1 MVNTMHDDDSSDIK
15 LEHVTGKG
23 KLEASRAKFLNT
35 VRECLHWFEVLIA
48 FGALGLVIL
57 GAVQLIGLVSS
68 VGDPGNMPEFFAS
81 FEELLSA
88 LLLLI
93 VGVELA
99 IMLILR
105 RPESLLEIMFFV
117 IARKVLIKTEHVY
130 ELLLAVIAIAMLFAV
145 KKYLMTN
152 DKKPPAEPQQAD
164 TNKTKN

>member
-1 MVNTMHDDDSSDIK
+1 MSDVK
-15 LEHVTGKG
+15 LEHTAGDDKPQLL
-23 KLEASRAKFLNT
+23 KKQFLHK
-35 VRECLHWFEVLIA
+35 VREYLRWFEVLIA
-48 FGALGLVIL
+48 FGALGIVVL
-57 GAVQLIGLVSS
+57 GGVQLVGLVFS
-68 VGDPGNMPEFFAS
+68 VGDPENMPDFFIS

-130 ELLLAVIAIAMLFAV
+130 ELLLAVVAIAMLFAV

-152 DKKPPAEPQQAD
+152 DNKTSAEPKQAESESAED
-164 TNKTKN
+164 